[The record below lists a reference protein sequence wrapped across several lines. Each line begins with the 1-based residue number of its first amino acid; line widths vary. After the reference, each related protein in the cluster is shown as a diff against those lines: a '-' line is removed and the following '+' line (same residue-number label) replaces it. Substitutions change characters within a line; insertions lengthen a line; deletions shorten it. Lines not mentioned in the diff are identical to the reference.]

1 MTYSIL
7 VHDPDTGEI
16 GGAAVTGNL
25 AVGAWVLFAQVDT
38 GLVATQGFSVST
50 LWGQEALR
58 LLSEGFDP
66 ETIVENLTTNDTGAG
81 SRQLIVIDGQGRSAG
96 WSGKDNYAVKDHHV
110 ERGLAIAGNW
120 LANDQVLKTL
130 RDEYVSA
137 TGDMA
142 SRLLHAISAASRDGG
157 DSRGMMSAA
166 IKIVGPDRPPLDL
179 RIDCSNTPVIDLI
192 ALWNKT
198 KSPEYQEFLNRL
210 PTAGDTSRC

>member
-25 AVGAWVLFAQVDT
+25 AVGAWVLFARVNT

-50 LWGQEALR
+50 LWGQETLR
-58 LLSEGFDP
+58 LLSEGSDP
-66 ETIVENLTTNDTGAG
+66 ETIVDDLTTKDAGAG
-81 SRQLIVIDGQGRSAG
+81 FRQLIVIDGLGRSAG

-110 ERGLAIAGNW
+110 EHGLAVAGNW

-130 RDEYVSA
+130 KDEYVSA
-137 TGDMA
+137 TGDMT
-142 SRLLHAISAASRDGG
+142 SRLLQAISAASRDGG

-166 IKIVGPDRPPLDL
+166 IKVVSKDSPPLDL
-179 RIDCSNTPVIDLI
+179 RIDHSKTPVSDLV
-192 ALWNKT
+192 ALWKMT
-198 KSPEYQEFLNRL
+198 KSPEYQAFLNRL
-210 PTAGDTSRC
+210 PTAVDASRC